1 MTNNIITFPKNKIK
15 QEEPTIVNKEAIDEQ
30 YKKLLQQQEEILK
43 QREELWQI

>member
-1 MTNNIITFPKNKIK
+1 MTNNIITFPKNKIE
-15 QEEPTIVNKEAIDEQ
+15 QEEPTIVNKEAIDKQ